1 MRHFAPCP
9 WHARSCQQMSA
20 LRAVPSQPAPVP
32 QQPQEESCLCPAGG
46 SVWGLF
52 LTEGSRA
59 RVLQNTV
66 LILWSQSPVFYPN
79 TTAHVLVNCL
89 SRQLFIRR
97 GKEVEICVSLPR
109 SASSGG
115 RSMRRC
121 KDRGG
126 DSPTKQG
133 LGPTGLHKLSLSQR
147 GDLTATL

>member
-1 MRHFAPCP
+1 MPLACKKLSANVSPKSCP
-9 WHARSCQQMSA
+9 FSA
-20 LRAVPSQPAPVP
+20 STSPTAATGRKLSVPSWWECVGAVPHGG
-32 QQPQEESCLCPAGG
+32 LC
-46 SVWGLF
+46 
-52 LTEGSRA
+52 RA

-66 LILWSQSPVFYPN
+66 LILWSQSRVFYPN
-79 TTAHVLVNCL
+79 TTAHVLVNCR

-126 DSPTKQG
+126 DSPAKQG